1 MPLKS
6 YGVLKGKAIEVRLGA
21 GQSPHYQVR
30 LVDDTTDYRIAIN
43 VKSQLPPSDVAFIVL
58 ERFQHPLTARVEPL
72 PLGFTTLPSQPD
84 SGALDFIR
92 GNLFNR
98 NDMRPLPFSVPGF
111 DNDLNEK
118 IDRVMQRAVGDER
131 ALVYA
136 FGERWGPEP
145 GVKDKYFGFLPG
157 NGVHD
162 IHMNQG
168 NAGRFVGDD
177 GVYQDGGL
185 LVHFPDQRE
194 WTAVFLKFQSQSWHT
209 DDRTGHAI
217 TPPPPPGEPQ
227 PPTTEEPDG
236 LVRIVAALVN
246 SVRSPEVEQVTLL
259 NTAPHVVS
267 LEGWAL
273 LDTQKARLPLSGA
286 MDAGATHVVTI
297 TRPLALSNR
306 GGVITLVDEK
316 GLKVDGVSYTREQAK
331 QPGWTLVF

>member
-1 MPLKS
+1 VALRA

-30 LVDDTTDYRIAIN
+30 LIDDTTDYRIAVN
-43 VKSQLPPSDVAFIVL
+43 VKSQLPPSDVEYIII
-58 ERFQHPLTARVEPL
+58 ERFEHPITALVELL
-72 PLGFTTLPSQPD
+72 PKGFGTLKKEPG

-92 GNLFNR
+92 GNLFDR
-98 NDMRPLPFSVPGF
+98 TKMRPLPFSVPGF

-118 IDRVMQRAVGDER
+118 LDRVMQRAVADEA

-157 NGVHD
+157 NGIHD

-168 NAGRFVGDD
+168 NAERFVSDD

-194 WTAVFLKFQSQSWHT
+194 WTAIFLKFQSQAWHT
-209 DDRTGHAI
+209 DDKTGHRIAA
-217 TPPPPPGEPQ
+217 PPPPPPPP
-227 PPTTEEPDG
+227 PPTTEDPEG

-246 SVRSPEVEQVTLL
+246 PTQSPEVEVVTLL
-259 NTAPHVVS
+259 NTAPHD
-267 LEGWAL
+267 LELDGWAL
-273 LDTQKARLPLSGA
+273 LDTQKKRLPLAGVLG
-286 MDAGATHVVTI
+286 AGATRTVRI
-297 TRPLALSNR
+297 TQPLALSNK

-316 GLKVDGVSYTREQAK
+316 GLKVHGVSYTREQARHS
-331 QPGWTLVF
+331 GWTIVF